1 MSLEN
6 KISLRLNIDVKKEIS
21 RKVYLGKANGLD
33 VILKSTNQ
41 IEVES
46 WRRVSSIEGY
56 EKYFPT
62 FLGSGRNDSLGDY
75 IILSYFSKD
84 TVGNEVYRIR
94 EDKKLALDIAMKT
107 AKALKMLNMHGITY
121 FDSLENNLLISGN
134 DVKLTDFDFTPR
146 LKSSSEEINISKR
159 SKIRLGE
166 LVGFLLTGMK
176 PTYSGA
182 IRVKTAYFK
191 NEELNEA
198 TNNLI
203 TELFEASDTY
213 DQIINRL
220 TWIRDNLYKETSNQK
235 TSPVKKKTFRKYSI
249 PGLKELL
256 NYAEEKGKI
265 DEVNSLLKS
274 NEEKTRIYP
283 ENLDK
288 TFIRGT
294 RVTRETLNELMS
306 ILELEESER
315 NKIITDYENTLKNTG
330 GNDLFNY
337 SPETG
342 KEAMTREEI
351 EFLLDDDEI
360 SIDEGEWDNITPP
373 KGTEIAHKKLESLWM
388 TTPERKSSSSTI
400 LSFQISRWF
409 KRLQRNK

>member
-6 KISLRLNIDVKKEIS
+6 KISLSLNVDVKKEIS
-21 RKVYLGKANGLD
+21 RKVYLGKANGLN

-41 IEVES
+41 VEVES
-46 WRRVSSIEGY
+46 WRRVASIDDY
-56 EKYFPT
+56 ETYFPT

-84 TVGNEVYRIR
+84 TVGNEVYRIKK
-94 EDKKLALDIAMKT
+94 DKKLALDIAIKT

-198 TNNLI
+198 TNKAI
-203 TELFEASDTY
+203 ASMFEASETY

-235 TSPVKKKTFRKYSI
+235 TSPVRKKTFRKYSI

-274 NEEKTRIYP
+274 NEEKTKTYLPNIEEVRI
-283 ENLDK
+283 
-288 TFIRGT
+288 IRGV

-306 ILELEESER
+306 TLELTEEEQ
-315 NKIITDYENTLKNTG
+315 NKVINGYTTTLKNTG

-337 SPETG
+337 SPKTG

-373 KGTEIAHKKLESLWM
+373 KGTEIAHKKLNSLWM
-388 TTPERKSSSSTI
+388 TTFGTTT
-400 LSFQISRWF
+400 
-409 KRLQRNK
+409 

>member
-6 KISLRLNIDVKKEIS
+6 KISLSLNVDVKKEIS
-21 RKVYLGKANGLD
+21 RKVYLGKANGLN

-41 IEVES
+41 VEVES
-46 WRRVSSIEGY
+46 WRRVAFIDDY
-56 EKYFPT
+56 ETYFPT

-84 TVGNEVYRIR
+84 TVGNEVYRIKK
-94 EDKKLALDIAMKT
+94 DKKLALDIAIKT

-198 TNNLI
+198 TNKAI
-203 TELFEASDTY
+203 ASMFEASETY

-235 TSPVKKKTFRKYSI
+235 TSPVRKKTFRKYSI

-274 NEEKTRIYP
+274 NEEKTKTYLPNIEEVRI
-283 ENLDK
+283 
-288 TFIRGT
+288 IRGV

-306 ILELEESER
+306 TLELTEEEQ
-315 NKIITDYENTLKNTG
+315 NKVINGYTTTLKNTG

-337 SPETG
+337 SPKTG

-373 KGTEIAHKKLESLWM
+373 KGTEIAHKKLNSLWM
-388 TTPERKSSSSTI
+388 TTFGTTT
-400 LSFQISRWF
+400 
-409 KRLQRNK
+409 